1 MASIQQYYSIASA
14 HNGKWLASGEFVYLS
29 TESGVSQIWKAN
41 PKTGETQQLTFF
53 QERVMKLYVTP
64 AGDQVLFA
72 MDKGGNEQEQLHV
85 LDLSTGKSRPLTD
98 NDKAR
103 HQLGGV
109 LPDGK
114 TVVFSC
120 NGRNSANF
128 DICALN
134 MDEGAVRI
142 LYQNSDNYNMPAALS
157 GDGRYF
163 LYNKLKGQSDNCL
176 WMLDLQTLRAEKI
189 DPEGSFAQYVSPVFT
204 PDSKG
209 IYLLTDK
216 DSEFVY
222 LAYYD
227 IASKTLK
234 KVYEEGWDLESLALS
249 RDGKYLAMLVN
260 RDGYSELEVMN
271 TATGAFLNIP
281 RPPKGVSGY
290 YGMSWSY
297 AGYQLLLSVTS
308 GSRPADVWLVDLEAD
323 CAAKLTHTS
332 LQGIEADELVEP
344 ALCHYASYDGLTVP
358 YWYYKAPG
366 ADGSAPGPV
375 VIDIHGGPEGQERPT
390 FDALKEYLVAQGFS
404 IVAPNVRG
412 SVGYGKSYHHLDDV
426 EKRMDSVRDI
436 DNLVKHLV
444 ACGQA
449 DPQRI
454 AVMGGSYGG
463 FMTLA
468 SITEYPDLWAAAID
482 IVGIS
487 NFETFLTNTAEYR
500 RAHRESEYGSLAH
513 HRDILRQV
521 SPIHKVDRIVAP
533 LMVIHGAN
541 DPRVPVGEAEQI
553 VESLRSRN
561 VPVEYL
567 CYEDEGHGLSKRK
580 NQLDC
585 YPQVVAFLKK
595 YLSAGKGSGG
605 MTNG

>member
-1 MASIQQYYSIASA
+1 MATIQQYYNIASS
-14 HNGKWLASGEFVYLS
+14 HNGKWLSNGDFVYLS
-29 TESGVSQIWKAN
+29 TESGVSQIWEAD
-41 PKTGETQQLTFF
+41 PRTGETKQLTFF
-53 QERVMKLYVTP
+53 QERVLKLYVSP
-64 AGDQVLFA
+64 AGDQIFFS
-72 MDKGGNEQEQLHV
+72 MDHGGNEQEQLYF
-85 LDLSTGKSRPLTD
+85 LNPATGETKALTD

-109 LPDGK
+109 LPDKK

-120 NGRNSANF
+120 NGRNPANF
-128 DICALN
+128 DICCLN
-134 MDEGAVRI
+134 MDEGTVQI

-157 GDGRYF
+157 ADGRYF
-163 LYNKLKGQSDNCL
+163 LYNKLKAQSDNCL
-176 WMLDLQTLRAEKI
+176 WMLDLQTQSAEKI
-189 DPEGSFAQYVSPVFT
+189 DPEGTFAQYISPVFT

-216 DSEFVY
+216 GSEFIY

-227 IASKTLK
+227 IAAKTLK
-234 KVYEEGWDLESLALS
+234 KIHEDPWDIESLALS

-260 RDGYSELEVMN
+260 RDGYSDLKIMD
-271 TATGAFLNIP
+271 TATGAFQNIP

-297 AGYQLLLSVTS
+297 AGYQLLLTVTS
-308 GSRPADVWLVDLEAD
+308 GSRPSDVWMVDLAAD

-332 LQGIEADELVEP
+332 LQGISKEELTEP
-344 ALCHYASYDGLTVP
+344 ELYHYTSYDGLNVP
-358 YWYYKAPG
+358 YWFYRAV
-366 ADGSAPGPV
+366 GSGDAGPAPV
-375 VIDIHGGPEGQERPT
+375 VIDIHGGPEGQERPM
-390 FDALKEYLVAQGFS
+390 FDPLKEYLASQGFS

-426 EKRMDSVRDI
+426 EKRMDSVHDI
-436 DNLVKHLV
+436 ESLVGHLV
-444 ACGQA
+444 ECGQA
-449 DPQRI
+449 DPDRI

-468 SITEYPDLWAAAID
+468 SITEYPTLWAAAID

-487 NFETFLTNTAEYR
+487 NFETFLTYTAEYR
-500 RAHRESEYGSLAH
+500 RAHRESEYGSLEH
-513 HRDILRQV
+513 HRDVLRRV
-521 SPIHKVDRIVAP
+521 SPIHKVDRIVSP

-541 DPRVPVGEAEQI
+541 DPRVPVEEAEQI
-553 VESLRSRN
+553 VESLQKRG

-567 CYEDEGHGLSKRK
+567 CYADEGHGLSKRK

-585 YPQVVAFLKK
+585 YPQVVSFLKK
-595 YLSAGKGSGG
+595 YLSTGKGTGG
-605 MTNG
+605 LSNG